1 MHDQVFDQAFN
12 FTCAFM
18 DPDKVRRI
26 MLIPSDLEQ
35 TCIYLATDQ

>member
-1 MHDQVFDQAFN
+1 MHGQVFDQAFS
-12 FTCAFM
+12 FTCTFM
-18 DPDKVRRI
+18 DPDKVKRI